1 MRKFDLVRQVDAPW
15 GVARLSTGSE
25 PLPPDS
31 DPLDNFDFVFDDS
44 AGKGTD
50 VYVLD
55 TGTRTTRDDFG
66 GRADLLKSFIR
77 GEDSS
82 TDLDGR
88 TSFALPAII

>member
-1 MRKFDLVRQVDAPW
+1 MCKFNLVCQVDAPW
-15 GVARLSTGSE
+15 GVAHLSTGSE
-25 PLPPDS
+25 PLLPNS

-55 TGTRTTRDDFG
+55 TGICTTHDDFG
-66 GRADLLKSFIR
+66 SCADLKSFIH
-77 GEDSS
+77 GKDNS
-82 TDLDGR
+82 TDPDGR